1 VGTGLIRRLR
11 QRGASLT
18 ESRWAGISDAEALLE
33 GLFEHSPVAFQI
45 CRADGRGVV
54 VNQAFRELFGSEPPS
69 EYDVLEDAA
78 LDRQGFLAL
87 VRRAFAGET
96 TRVPAH
102 WYEPR
107 ELRPLDVRQ
116 GRRVGVEVVLFP
128 LRGREGEI
136 EHVALC
142 FKDATAELERRA
154 ERQEL
159 EATLDSVGDGLITT
173 DARGNVTR
181 MNPVAE
187 RLTGFRS
194 AEANGRPLSDV
205 FCIVSEESREPADSP
220 VARVLREGV
229 VVGLATRT
237 TLIARDGSELPIAD
251 SAAPIRDV
259 AGETHGVVLVF
270 RDQRAERETEG
281 RLRQSEA
288 RKAAVL
294 DAALD
299 SIVSIDEHGRIIE
312 VNTAFERTFG
322 YDRSEAVGRSLAELI
337 VPPELQ
343 ARHVAGLARYLATGE
358 ARILGKRVELTASRR
373 DGSEIPVEVAV
384 VRSGTEGPP
393 MFTGYLRDLS
403 ERKRLSEAARREL
416 SERERAEKELRSKE
430 DQLRQAQRLEGIG
443 QLAGGVAH
451 DFNNIL
457 TVILGHARTL
467 LDEDH
472 PPAAVREGLDDIVRA
487 GERAADLTRQ
497 LLAFSRRQ
505 VLQPKLLDLNDSL
518 DAMTRMLGR
527 LIGEDIELTLKKG
540 RELGLVLL
548 DPGQLEQ
555 VVLNLA
561 VNARDAMPRGGSLT
575 LETLNVDVDEAFAR
589 RHIDVVPGPH
599 VMLSVSDNGVGMDE
613 ETQDHVFEPF
623 FTTKERGTGLGLATV
638 FGIVKQSGG
647 AIWVYSERDRGTT
660 FKIYFPRQNATE
672 RSVAV
677 KSVAPMRT
685 GSETILLVEDAPDVR
700 KLATR
705 ILTGGG
711 YRVLS
716 AAGGDEAERVAR
728 EHVGEL
734 HLLLT
739 DVVMP
744 GMSGREL
751 AERLSGKTPLRVLY
765 MSGYTDDAV
774 VRHGVLEEG
783 VKFIQ
788 KPFTPRGLLAKVRE
802 VLDAE

>member
-1 VGTGLIRRLR
+1 L
-11 QRGASLT
+11 A
-18 ESRWAGISDAEALLE
+18 AISDADALLE
-33 GLFEHSPVAFQI
+33 RLFAHSPIAYQI
-45 CRADGRGVV
+45 CRADGRCLL
-54 VNQAFRELFGSEPPS
+54 VNQAFRELFGSEPS
-69 EYDVLEDAA
+69 AEYNVLEDAV
-78 LDRQGFLAL
+78 LERQGFLGL
-87 VRRAFAGET
+87 VQRAFAGEAV
-96 TRVPAH
+96 RIPPH
-102 WYEPR
+102 WYDLR
-107 ELRPLDVRQ
+107 ELRRHEVRQ
-116 GRRVGVEVVLFP
+116 GRPVGIEISLFP
-128 LRGREGEI
+128 LRSREGEI

-142 FKDATAELERRA
+142 FKDVTAELERGA
-154 ERQEL
+154 ARQEL

-187 RLTGFRS
+187 RLTGFSS
-194 AEANGRPLSDV
+194 AEAKGRPLPDV
-205 FCIVSEESREPADSP
+205 FRIVSGETRGFVDSP
-220 VARVLREGV
+220 VARVLREGI
-229 VVGLATRT
+229 VVGLAPHA
-237 TLIARDGSELPIAD
+237 TLVARDGSELPIAD

-259 AGETHGVVLVF
+259 NGKTHGVVLVF
-270 RDQRAERETEG
+270 RDQRAERESEA

-294 DAALD
+294 EAALD
-299 SIVSIDEHGRIIE
+299 SIISIDGQGRIIE
-312 VNTAFERTFG
+312 VNAAFERTFG
-322 YDRSEAVGRSLAELI
+322 YTRLEAVGRPLVDLI
-337 VPPELQ
+337 VPPELR
-343 ARHVAGLARYLATGE
+343 ARHLAGLEHYLATGE
-358 ARILGKRVELTASRR
+358 ARILGKRVELTALRR
-373 DGSEIPVEVAV
+373 DGREFPVELAV
-384 VRSGTEGPP
+384 VRSGTEWPP
-393 MFTGYLRDLS
+393 MFTGYIRDLS
-403 ERKRLSEAARREL
+403 ERQRLSEAARREI
-416 SERERAEKELRSKE
+416 SERERAEAELRSKE
-430 DQLRQAQRLEGIG
+430 VQLRQAQRLEGIG

-472 PPAAVREGLDDIVRA
+472 PPAAVREGLTDIVHA

-505 VLQPKLLDLNDSL
+505 VLQPKLLDLNHSL

-527 LIGEDIELTLKKG
+527 LIGEDIQLTLKKG
-540 RELGLVLL
+540 PGLGLVLL

-555 VVLNLA
+555 VVLNLT
-561 VNARDAMPRGGSLT
+561 VNARDAMPRGGNLT
-575 LETLNVDVDEAFAR
+575 IETVNVEVDESYAR
-589 RHIDVVPGPH
+589 RHFDVTPGPH
-599 VMLSVSDNGVGMDE
+599 VMLSVSDDGVGMDD
-613 ETQDHVFEPF
+613 ETQEHVFEPF

-647 AIWVYSERDRGTT
+647 AIWVYSERGRGTT
-660 FKIYFPRQNATE
+660 VKIYFPRQSGTE
-672 RSVAV
+672 SSVAP
-677 KSVAPMRT
+677 KSVAPARN

-705 ILTGGG
+705 ILTAGG
-711 YRVLS
+711 YRVLTAQS
-716 AAGGDEAERVAR
+716 GSEAERLAR
-728 EHVGEL
+728 EHLGVI

-751 AERLSGKTPLRVLY
+751 AERLSGETPIRVLY

>member
-1 VGTGLIRRLR
+1 LAAIG
-11 QRGASLT
+11 
-18 ESRWAGISDAEALLE
+18 DADALLE

-45 CRADGRGVV
+45 CGADGHCLL
-54 VNQAFRELFGSEPPS
+54 VNEAFRELFGTEPPP
-69 EYDVLEDAA
+69 EYNVLEDFVF
-78 LDRQGFLAL
+78 DRLGLL
-87 VRRAFAGET
+87 GVVKRAFAGEA
-96 TRVPAH
+96 VKIPPH
-102 WYEPR
+102 WYDPR
-107 ELRPLDVRQ
+107 EPSWQGVRR
-116 GRRVGVEVVLFP
+116 GRRVGVEITLFP
-128 LRGREGEI
+128 LRSREGEV
-136 EHVALC
+136 EHVVLC
-142 FKDATAELERRA
+142 FKDASAELERGA

-159 EATLDSVGDGLITT
+159 EATLDSMGDGLITT

-187 RLTGFRS
+187 SLTGFSS

-205 FCIVSEESREPADSP
+205 FRIINGETRVPVDSP
-220 VARVLREGV
+220 VARVLRDGV
-229 VVGLATRT
+229 VVGLSTHAM
-237 TLIARDGSELPIAD
+237 LITRDGSELPIAD
-251 SAAPIRDV
+251 SAAPIRGV
-259 AGETHGVVLVF
+259 NGQTHGMVVVF
-270 RDQRAERETEG
+270 RDQRAQRETEN
-281 RLRQSEA
+281 RLRYSEA

-299 SIVSIDEHGRIIE
+299 SIVSIDDQGRIIE
-312 VNTAFERTFG
+312 VNAAFERTFG
-322 YDRSEAVGRSLAELI
+322 YDRLQAVGQPLVELI
-337 VPPELQ
+337 IPNELK
-343 ARHVAGLARYLATGE
+343 ARHVSGFARYLATKE
-358 ARILGKRVELTASRR
+358 ARILGKRVELTALRS
-373 DGSEIPVEVAV
+373 DGSEFPVELAV

-393 MFTGYLRDLS
+393 MFTGYIRDLS
-403 ERKRLSEAARREL
+403 ERQRLSEAARREI
-416 SERERAEKELRSKE
+416 SERERAEQELRSKE
-430 DQLRQAQRLEGIG
+430 VQLRQAQRLEGIG

-472 PPAAVREGLDDIVRA
+472 PPAAVREGLTDIVNA

-505 VLQPKLLDLNDSL
+505 VLQPKLLDLNHSL
-518 DAMTRMLGR
+518 DHMTRMLGR

-540 RELGLVLL
+540 PELGLVLL

-555 VVLNLA
+555 VVLNLT
-561 VNARDAMPRGGSLT
+561 VNARDAMPRGGNLT
-575 LETLNVDVDEAFAR
+575 IETTNVEVDESYAR
-589 RHIDVVPGPH
+589 RHFDVSPGPH
-599 VMLSVSDNGVGMDE
+599 VMLSVSDDGVGMDD
-613 ETQDHVFEPF
+613 ETQQHVFEPF

-647 AIWVYSERDRGTT
+647 AIWVYSERARGTT
-660 FKIYFPRQNATE
+660 VKIYFPRQSGTE
-672 RSVAV
+672 RSVAPR
-677 KSVAPMRT
+677 SVAPARS

-705 ILTGGG
+705 ILTAGG
-711 YRVLS
+711 YRVL
-716 AAGGDEAERVAR
+716 AAQSGAEAEHLAR
-728 EHVGEL
+728 EHLGSI

-751 AERLSGKTPLRVLY
+751 SERLSGETPIRVLY